1 MNIAEKMKD
10 PSFRSELMKD
20 LRRELVSDNA
30 PSQALTDYLAHFAR
44 LQAMAKRA
52 QVTGVVR
59 GFSSRN
65 LALLSLQERM
75 LGESHRG
82 LYAGFRQWDTLG
94 RQVKDSAQAKCIW
107 APVPPSKK
115 TTTDPATGEESVEYV
130 LRRYPFTVVEVF
142 DYSDTFDPQGGPEP
156 DWATP
161 MHCGS
166 TDVRDALIA
175 ASPVPVRWEDMTGSG
190 KHGHLTAREI
200 VIATGLA
207 AGSEVETL
215 AHELGHYYL
224 GHLDRIASQGESVR
238 GACEQEATLVSYL
251 VLKALGLD
259 ESVGNEVTTTTVEYL
274 QSWGAAGHK
283 ARFEE
288 LNERLENAWIAAERI
303 LDMLPST
310 ITAAEEIAA

>member
-1 MNIAEKMKD
+1 MNLSEKMKD
-10 PSFRSELMKD
+10 PSFRADMMKE
-20 LRRELVSDNA
+20 LRRELVSDHA
-30 PSQALTDYLAHFAR
+30 RSQALTDYLAHFAR

-75 LGESHRG
+75 LSESHRG
-82 LYAGFRQWDTLG
+82 LYAGLRQWDRLG
-94 RQVKDSAQAKCIW
+94 RTVKDSARPKCIW

-115 TTTDPATGEESVEYV
+115 TTTDPDTGEETVHYV
-130 LRRYPFTVVEVF
+130 SRRYPFTVVEVF
-142 DYSDTFDPQGGPEP
+142 DYSDTFDVDGGPEP

-161 MHCGS
+161 L
-166 TDVRDALIA
+166 DYAPAAVRDALIA
-175 ASPVPVRWEDMTGSG
+175 TAPVPVRWEDFTGSG
-190 KHGHLTAREI
+190 KHGHLSAREI

-224 GHLDRIASQGESVR
+224 DHLDRIAKNGEAER
-238 GACEQEATLVSYL
+238 AGCEQEATLVSYL

-259 ESVGNEVTTTTVEYL
+259 ESVGNDVTTTTVEYL
-274 QSWGAAGHK
+274 KSWSADGHK

-288 LNERLENAWIAAERI
+288 LNERLERAWIAAERI
-303 LDMLPST
+303 LDLLPTSVT
-310 ITAAEEIAA
+310 DDLAA